1 MNAQPELAGRSVVL
15 AVTGGVAAYKAAE
28 LARLLIKDGA
38 HVRVVM
44 TEAASHFVG
53 AATFQ
58 AITGEPVWTDLWDA
72 RMPNGM
78 AHIDLSRD
86 ASLILIAPA
95 TADCIARLVQGRAD
109 DLLTALCLA
118 RDTGCA
124 LMVAPAMNRQMWE
137 HPATVRNMDTLRE
150 DGALVVGPAAGEQA
164 CGEVGLGRMV
174 EPEVLLEAVRAHFTP
189 KRLLGQRVLI
199 TAGPTSEAI
208 DPVRVVT
215 NLSSG
220 RMGYALALE
229 AARAGAC
236 VTLVSGPTALPC
248 PYGVERVDVRS
259 AAEMHAQVMTRC
271 AGSDLFIAV
280 AAVADYRP
288 VAPSAQKIKKSAD
301 TLSIDMVRNP
311 DILAAVASRPDA
323 PFCVGF
329 AAESHDLDA
338 YAQGKRVVKK
348 LPLVVGNLVSDGL
361 GSDDN
366 QVVLYD
372 DHGRHPLPRAA
383 KTEVARAIL
392 EHVSRLMKEA

>member
-1 MNAQPELAGRSVVL
+1 
-15 AVTGGVAAYKAAE
+15 
-28 LARLLIKDGA
+28 
-38 HVRVVM
+38 
-44 TEAASHFVG
+44 VG
-53 AATFQ
+53 
-58 AITGEPVWTDLWDA
+58 
-72 RMPNGM
+72 
-78 AHIDLSRD
+78 
-86 ASLILIAPA
+86 
-95 TADCIARLVQGRAD
+95 C
-109 DLLTALCLA
+109 
-118 RDTGCA
+118 
-124 LMVAPAMNRQMWE
+124 
-137 HPATVRNMDTLRE
+137 
-150 DGALVVGPAAGEQA
+150 GEQA

-338 YAQGKRVVKK
+338 YAQGKRVAKK